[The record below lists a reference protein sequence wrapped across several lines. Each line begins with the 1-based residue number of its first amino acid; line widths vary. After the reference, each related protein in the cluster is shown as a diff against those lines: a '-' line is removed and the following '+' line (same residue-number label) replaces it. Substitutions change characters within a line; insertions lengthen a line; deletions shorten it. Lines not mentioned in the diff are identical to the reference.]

1 MLLIFLLLG
10 CFIIGNISQSFS
22 QDEPIPYRSLKVTG
36 IAFTATDNVGV
47 VGYLINESA
56 LIPDLNDSGWS
67 ATPQTEYTF
76 ESEGEEVVLYTKT
89 LYAWAKDKAGNI
101 SDSKSIMLIIKLDDI
116 TKPVITNFSIPPQ
129 SASLNI
135 KIKKFAATDDVGV
148 MGYLIKETSSTPDL
162 ANENWQVIT
171 PLEYVFDSYGTKTLY
186 AWARDEAGNISE
198 SESDNVYVKNR
209 RSKNR
214 RVTGRFFNNLN

>member
-1 MLLIFLLLG
+1 MKKILWILLL
-10 CFIIGNISQSFS
+10 IIGNVTQSFS
-22 QDEPIPYRSLKVTG
+22 QVNTYPTLRVTG
-36 IAFTATDNVGV
+36 IILTATDNVAV
-47 VGYLINESA
+47 TGYLINESA
-56 LIPDLNDSGWS
+56 STPSVMDAGWRTT
-67 ATPQTEYTF
+67 APTEYTF
-76 ESEGEEVVLYTKT
+76 DSEGTKT
-89 LYAWAKDKAGNI
+89 LYAWARDAAGNI
-101 SDSKSIMLIIKLDDI
+101 SASESIELIIKFPDT
-116 TKPVITNFSIPPQ
+116 TKPVITNFTIPSQ

-162 ANENWQVIT
+162 TDENWEPII